1 MEDDSL
7 DFGDSPA
14 PVSSILDTHQLQGD
28 AEPQA
33 VTINNIPPSDAGIGR
48 SNTLLH
54 EASSKSDEGL
64 TILARRRRRSNDRK
78 S

>member
-33 VTINNIPPSDAGIGR
+33 VTINNIPPSDAGIW